1 MTAISGSLRKI
12 DGAPHLVLTR
22 HLDVTVDEAWR
33 DLTVSSRLER
43 WIGRWEGD
51 PASGTVAFTMT
62 SESPG
67 AAAEPYRILECDRPR
82 RFAGDTSSGWHLWFE
97 LWEADDDTMLAFGQ
111 RLSPTDDIGSIGPG
125 WEYYLDR
132 LAAAQAGVDP
142 GSIRWSDYH
151 PVLQAEYERLVAA
164 D

>member
-12 DGAPHLVLTR
+12 DDAPHLVLTR
-22 HLDVTVDEAWR
+22 RFAAPAADVWL
-33 DLTVSSRLER
+33 DLTDSDRLER

-51 PASGTVAFTMT
+51 PASGSIVFFMT
-62 SESPG
+62 AEGEDVPG
-67 AAAEPYRILECDRPR
+67 EAYTILECDPPR
-82 RFAGDTSSGWHLWFE
+82 RFAGDTASGWRLWFE
-97 LWEADDDTMLAFGQ
+97 LAESGGETTLTFGQ

-132 LAAAQAGVDP
+132 LVAAQAGVDP
-142 GSIRWSDYH
+142 GSIEWDHYY
-151 PVLQAEYERLVAA
+151 PVLQGEYERLVAA